1 MSSSFEFPGTLIFTG
16 TPPGVGMGRSPQ
28 VFVKENDVVEVEI
41 EGIGG
46 IRNKI
51 VYERQTSKAGI
62 EYLPFRFEALTRTR
76 QDQ

>member
-51 VYERQTSKAGI
+51 VYER
-62 EYLPFRFEALTRTR
+62 
-76 QDQ
+76 